1 MNRKFISHSNFILRK
16 VLNSKENLDII
27 QDFIEAIL
35 KIEIETIEL
44 NPYLESM
51 EKYLPK
57 EENFGIADV
66 RIKLKNTQELN
77 IGIQFI
83 DGYYIE
89 NKILLY
95 YAQIHTNQLKYDR
108 PKKLAKTITI
118 NILDFEYFGLPDYH
132 QKKYIETKVNSIKK
146 GEKFEIHT
154 IELPKFKYI
163 KSIPIS
169 KEEEWMIYLT
179 GDKSELVKEVEKR
192 NPKIRKL
199 NNLLQEYWEKET
211 MQ

>member
-1 MNRKFISHSNFILRK
+1 MNRKFISHSNFVLRK

-27 QDFIEAIL
+27 QDFIEAVL
-35 KIEIETIEL
+35 NIEIEEIEL
-44 NPYLESM
+44 NPYLKSKA
-51 EKYLPK
+51 KYLPT

-66 RIKLKNTQELN
+66 RIRLKNSQELN
-77 IGIQFI
+77 VGIQFI

-95 YAQIHTNQLKYDR
+95 YAQIHTNQLEYDEDR
-108 PKKLAKTITI
+108 KVASTITI
-118 NILDFEYFGLPDYH
+118 NILDFDYFEMADYH
-132 QKKYIETKVNSIKK
+132 QKKYIETKIDRNGKN
-146 GEKFEIHT
+146 EKLEIHT

-163 KSIPIS
+163 KKIPIS
-169 KEEEWMIYLT
+169 KEEEWMIYLS
-179 GDKSELVKEVEKR
+179 GNNSSLVKEVLKR
-192 NPKIRKL
+192 NKKINKL